1 MAKHPKEPRKVE
13 KGSLLEPHFMDED
26 IAREYLEKMR
36 WPEGVICPHCGVI
49 DEAYK
54 IVRKEKTSEEIEQMR
69 LEKKRVRKTQKGIW
83 KCAGCKKQF
92 TVTVGTIF
100 EDSHIPLNKWLFAI
114 HLLCSSKK
122 GMSAHQLMRML
133 DIKQYKSAW
142 FMAHRIR
149 YAMTGEI
156 TEKMTGIIEAD
167 ETYVGGRRR
176 RHQPHT
182 KRPGQRDVDFLGPY
196 ADKQIVFSVMQRGGK
211 VHSRHIER
219 VTADTLK
226 AVLDDVASKDAHL
239 MTDTGVLRKRDTGH
253 THSLVNHKADE
264 YVRYDEGVMVT
275 TNTVEGYFSILK
287 RGINGVYHHVGR
299 RHLHRYL
306 SEFDFRYNERKVTDG
321 ERAQTALKG
330 FEGKRLTYKMPVG
343 KN

>member
-1 MAKHPKEPRKVE
+1 MAKYVRKPHKVE
-13 KGSLLEPHFMDED
+13 KGSLLEPHFQDED
-26 IAREYLEKMR
+26 AAREYLEAMR
-36 WPEGVICPHCGVI
+36 WPDGTVCPHCGLLG
-49 DEAYK
+49 EAYK
-54 IVRKEKTSEEIEQMR
+54 LTPKVKTFEEIKATR
-69 LEKKRVRKTQKGIW
+69 KRIRKPRKGLW
-83 KCAGCKKQF
+83 KCAGCRKQF
-92 TVTVGTIF
+92 TVTVKTIF
-100 EDSHIPLNKWLFAI
+100 EDSHIPLHKWLLAI

-133 DIKQYKSAW
+133 DIRQYKSAW

-149 YAMTGEI
+149 YAMTGELPQ
-156 TEKMTGIIEAD
+156 KMTGIIEAD

-182 KRPGQRDVDFLGPY
+182 KKPGQRDVDFLGPY

-226 AVLDDVASKDAHL
+226 AVLDDVAQKDCHL

-264 YVRYDEGVMVT
+264 YVRWDEGVMVT

-299 RHLHRYL
+299 KHLHRYL

-330 FEGKRLTYKMPVG
+330 FEGKRLMYRD
-343 KN
+343 